1 MHEICP
7 RDLADKNLA
16 SFRLIVFVE
25 RREKERIGGW
35 SAFESFLR
43 DTCADLRGE
52 ESCTRSWIYIYWCL
66 AIWLLGSSHP
76 LHLYTITVGNP
87 QRQCIGFFDPSSG
100 VSCSRGVFHALP
112 SLPNFPSKVTARI
125 GRVRLLDHVAP
136 PFLFPFR
143 LSPSLSRN
151 REKLRDIEK
160 LSACLLLEYLLKID
174 LLSQSQSRDEK
185 RLGKLEYPLSLS
197 TVGSTI
203 KFSRTIS
210 AIARPIAYLS
220 GIASWETA
228 VSDV

>member
-1 MHEICP
+1 M
-7 RDLADKNLA
+7 D
-16 SFRLIVFVE
+16 
-25 RREKERIGGW
+25 
-35 SAFESFLR
+35 
-43 DTCADLRGE
+43 
-52 ESCTRSWIYIYWCL
+52 IYIYWCL

-203 KFSRTIS
+203 KFSRTIP
-210 AIARPIAYLS
+210 RLPIAYLS

>member
-1 MHEICP
+1 M
-7 RDLADKNLA
+7 
-16 SFRLIVFVE
+16 
-25 RREKERIGGW
+25 
-35 SAFESFLR
+35 
-43 DTCADLRGE
+43 
-52 ESCTRSWIYIYWCL
+52 
-66 AIWLLGSSHP
+66 
-76 LHLYTITVGNP
+76 
-87 QRQCIGFFDPSSG
+87 
-100 VSCSRGVFHALP
+100 
-112 SLPNFPSKVTARI
+112 
-125 GRVRLLDHVAP
+125 RLLDHVAP

-220 GIASWETA
+220 GIARWETA

>member
-1 MHEICP
+1 M
-7 RDLADKNLA
+7 D
-16 SFRLIVFVE
+16 
-25 RREKERIGGW
+25 
-35 SAFESFLR
+35 
-43 DTCADLRGE
+43 
-52 ESCTRSWIYIYWCL
+52 IYIYWCL
-66 AIWLLGSSHP
+66 TIWLLGSSHP